1 MGNSPSKNDALP
13 NTSSSSSQS
22 LNQSSTTSSGTAEL
36 EPDESAPALSHSI
49 NYIHSSSNR
58 HQRDDNDS
66 KDKNNQNVNDNNK
79 INTIRGLNRIPT
91 NHQSFSDNYNTPDYS
106 HVSSIANPH
115 SPSNIKVSS
124 TSTST
129 KKKSYP
135 PSSSPRKINTKNDN
149 QKVYNSFD
157 HDRDLD
163 LEISASMA
171 KLLNNNSSNSDSS
184 YRRRYSDESKFL
196 NVPGNVNN
204 EYGSSFESE
213 QSCSSSPVFTT
224 NEAKDEDSL
233 LSLGSAS
240 SPTVTLNGCIAST
253 LGASAISKS
262 SDFDMN
268 DPFNNLEPIVERSL
282 ESTPEPKR
290 SSISQS
296 SKSKL
301 RSFGDSLVKSKAI
314 NKSSI
319 IGSQLVKNTSSTSSS
334 SSLSSPVLSSGTGNK
349 KSDIELDSIIDKL
362 LEVGMKKNLTTRRS
376 KDKLPL
382 TTQELKYI
390 LSKSRSIFLD
400 QPTLLR
406 LSPPV
411 KVVGDLHGQFYDLIR
426 IFNSCGYPPYTNYLF
441 LGDYVDRGY
450 KSLETILL
458 LLCYKIKYPENFF
471 MLRGN
476 HESANITKI
485 YGFYDE
491 CKRRLP
497 LISGSHKL
505 WKNFIDVFNS
515 LPIAATINDKIFC
528 IHGGLSPELQDLKQI
543 ENIKRPTDIPDKG
556 LLADLLWSDPDPH
569 IKNFTISNWPKND
582 RGVSYCFGK
591 KHVDYF
597 LQKFKMDLVVR
608 GHMVV
613 EDGYEFFNKRKFVT
627 IFSAPNYCGEFNNYG
642 AIMSVDKSLC
652 CSFELLK
659 PQ

>member
-1 MGNSPSKNDALP
+1 MGNSPSKDDPLP
-13 NTSSSSSQS
+13 NSSSSSGQT
-22 LNQSSTTSSGTAEL
+22 LGQSSTSSASGDL
-36 EPDESAPALSHSI
+36 EPDESASALSQF
-49 NYIHSSSNR
+49 NT
-58 HQRDDNDS
+58 
-66 KDKNNQNVNDNNK
+66 NK
-79 INTIRGLNRIPT
+79 KP
-91 NHQSFSDNYNTPDYS
+91 F
-106 HVSSIANPH
+106 
-115 SPSNIKVSS
+115 
-124 TSTST
+124 TSTTISISDRQLHSD
-129 KKKSYP
+129 KRKLEP
-135 PSSSPRKINTKNDN
+135 SSPRRIHHKYDSYENN
-149 QKVYNSFD
+149 V
-157 HDRDLD
+157 DLD

-171 KLLNNNSSNSDSS
+171 KLLTVNKLSH
-184 YRRRYSDESKFL
+184 KVL
-196 NVPGNVNN
+196 TAPNVLATASG
-204 EYGSSFESE
+204 EI
-213 QSCSSSPVFTT
+213 CSSLESDKLFASSLNSPVFTT
-224 NEAKDEDSL
+224 LDNKDEESV

-240 SPTVTLNGCIAST
+240 YLSGS
-253 LGASAISKS
+253 SKA
-262 SDFDMN
+262 N
-268 DPFNNLEPIVERSL
+268 DLDPIVERSL
-282 ESTPEPKR
+282 ESTPEPRKL
-290 SSISQS
+290 
-296 SKSKL
+296 SKQQKL
-301 RSFGDSLVKSKAI
+301 RS
-314 NKSSI
+314 KSSF
-319 IGSQLVKNTSSTSSS
+319 SKKALKHHESVLAKSSTNSSS
-334 SSLSSPVLSSGTGNK
+334 SSSPPLLPINAK
-349 KSDIELDSIIDKL
+349 KAYDIDLDGCIDRL
-362 LEVGMKKNLTTRRS
+362 LEIGMRKPHGHNSQRS
-376 KDKLPL
+376 LKDKLPL
-382 TTQELKYI
+382 STQEIKFI
-390 LSKSRSIFLD
+390 LGRARSIFLE

-411 KVVGDLHGQFYDLIR
+411 KIVGDIHGQFHDLIR

-505 WKNFIDVFNS
+505 WKNFIDVFNT

-528 IHGGLSPELQDLKQI
+528 IHGGLSPDLNDLKQI

-556 LLADLLWSDPDPH
+556 LLADLLWSDPDPLM
-569 IKNFTISNWPKND
+569 KTFSISNWPKND

-597 LQKFKMDLVVR
+597 LSKFNMDLIVR

-613 EDGYEFFNKRKFVT
+613 EDGYEFFNRRKFVT

-642 AIMSVDKSLC
+642 AIMGVDKSLC